1 MRILNAQELKILV
14 PVRPLFLQRRIAE
27 AALDPRGHAAFI
39 QARLHHVVQIFIAGD
54 RDLLIP
60 SVKEAYAMAARMPNA
75 RVKVIKGAGHACLLG
90 SRVRLDELLA
100 GWDETFL

>member
-1 MRILNAQELKILV
+1 MAAGMRILNAQELKILV

-54 RDLLIP
+54 RAATESPFIN
-60 SVKEAYAMAARMPNA
+60 SVKKGGFFAGFDLRLYDIAHRKKDIMDYA
-75 RVKVIKGAGHACLLG
+75 
-90 SRVRLDELLA
+90 
-100 GWDETFL
+100 